1 MDRKEAS
8 ANEER
13 LTLQSRL
20 SEITRIPP
28 WLQMLASRY
37 RIPERTRFG
46 MDLCL
51 EEVLSNVIRH
61 GYAGAPDRT
70 ILVTYGNPRIDT
82 FTLVVEDEAP
92 LFNPLLVQDKSMPS
106 SLKEVS
112 QGGRGIR
119 LLRQFADAVKYE
131 PTQTGNRLTISF
143 VVPEITRSAH

>member
-1 MDRKEAS
+1 MNRKEAN

-28 WLQMLASRY
+28 WLEMLASRY
-37 RIPERTRFG
+37 RIPERTRFE

-61 GYAGAPDRT
+61 GYAGAPDHT
-70 ILVTYGNPRIDT
+70 ILVIYGNPRIDT

-92 LFNPLLVQDKSMPS
+92 LFNPLLVQDKSMPP
-106 SLKEVS
+106 SLEDVS
-112 QGGRGIR
+112 QGGQGIH
-119 LLRQFADAVKYE
+119 LVRQFADAVKYE
-131 PTQTGNRLTISF
+131 PTPTGNRLIISF
-143 VVPEITRSAH
+143 IIPEFSRATQ